1 MTNRTT
7 PGGTLAAR
15 VRSVERRAYR
25 ELQDPADRDGKRDP
39 KSKRRARQ
47 LRAKARVKP

>member
-1 MTNRTT
+1 MSRAKFFH
-7 PGGTLAAR
+7 L
-15 VRSVERRAYR
+15 SERRAYR